1 MKNYRASFEGIDWQQ
16 TPQGARFKLCE
27 TDGGP
32 ARLLEFGPDLAHP
45 EWCERG
51 HRGIVLEGELRIEFE
66 NGADAIYHPGDLIH
80 IPAGKADRHRPSG
93 LSELGRGLFW
103 EETGGCLLI
112 STGV

>member
-80 IPAGKADRHRPSG
+80 IPAGKADRHRPSA
-93 LSELGRGLFW
+93 LSELVRVLFW
-103 EETGGCLLI
+103 EETGSSI
-112 STGV
+112 